1 MIGRSASQGMI
12 MAAVHTRSGVQ
23 RWRLAPEALALDAS
37 AGSPWLLVPPETRQA
52 FDAFAAAGVPLSESV
67 FGSPL
72 LGVKCGCNEA
82 FLVSLGPDD
91 SPDPEFVSVQSA
103 RLGAVARTGSVERH
117 MLRPVVR
124 GRTLGRWTVTRPSAS
139 AQSASNPPDPP
150 LGQQRRSAEAAPQL
164 ILWTHEETAAGRVG
178 PMAALPPG
186 AARWL
191 APWRHRLAAR
201 SDTRRRGPW
210 WSLFRTES
218 ASAKWPR
225 VVWADI
231 GRMSLAAVLPVGD
244 HTVPLNSCY
253 AVRAPGEMDAH
264 ALCAIINS
272 TVATGWL
279 NVLAEPARGG
289 FHRYLAWT
297 VGLLP
302 IPTDW
307 ARARAAL
314 GPVGERAAAG
324 DAPDSDE
331 LSAIVAAAYGLS
343 SEALAPLV
351 SWPEG

>member
-1 MIGRSASQGMI
+1 
-12 MAAVHTRSGVQ
+12 
-23 RWRLAPEALALDAS
+23 PDALALDAS

-52 FDAFAAAGVPLSESV
+52 FDALAAAGAPLSESV
-67 FGSPL
+67 FGLPL

-82 FLVSLGPDD
+82 FLVSLDPDA
-91 SPDPEFVSVQSA
+91 PKETEFVRVRST
-103 RLGAVARTGSVERH
+103 RPGAPTRAGLVERH

-124 GRTLGRWTVTRPSAS
+124 GRTVGRWAVTRQPAS
-139 AQSASNPPDPP
+139 PQPESGPTGHPIGKQYPGGA
-150 LGQQRRSAEAAPQL
+150 AAPEW
-164 ILWTHEETAAGRVG
+164 ILWTHEENGTGAVG

-201 SDTRRRGPW
+201 SDTRGRAPW
-210 WSLFRTES
+210 WALFRTDS

-231 GRMSLAAVLPVGD
+231 GRMSRSAVLPAGD
-244 HTVPLNSCY
+244 HSVPLNSCY
-253 AVRAPGEMDAH
+253 AVRAPDEVDAH

-272 TVATGWL
+272 TVAAGWL

-302 IPTDW
+302 IPSDW

-324 DAPDSDE
+324 EMPDSDE
-331 LSAIVAAAYGLS
+331 LSAMVAAAYGLPS
-343 SEALAPLV
+343 GALAPLV

>member
-1 MIGRSASQGMI
+1 MIGHAASQGMI
-12 MAAVHTRSGVQ
+12 MAAVHTRNGVR
-23 RWRLAPEALALDAS
+23 RWRLAPEALALDGS

-67 FGSPL
+67 FGPPL

-82 FLVSLGPDD
+82 FLVSLGPSD
-91 SPDPEFVSVQSA
+91 SVDAEFVRVRSA
-103 RLGAVARTGSVERH
+103 RPRASARTGLIEKH

-124 GRTLGRWTVTRPSAS
+124 GRTLGRWVVTH
-139 AQSASNPPDPP
+139 QT
-150 LGQQRRSAEAAPQL
+150 GAAGPEM
-164 ILWTHEETAAGRVG
+164 ILWTHEENGTGAAG
-178 PMAALPPG
+178 PMVALPPG

-201 SDTRRRGPW
+201 TDTRGRGLW
-210 WSLFRTES
+210 WALFRTDS
-218 ASAKWPR
+218 AGTKWPR

-231 GRMSLAAVLPVGD
+231 GRVSRAAVLPARD
-244 HTVPLNSCY
+244 LTVPLNSCY
-253 AVRAPGEMDAH
+253 AVRAPAEMDAH

-272 TVATGWL
+272 TLAAGWL

-302 IPTDW
+302 IPSDW

-314 GPVGERAAAG
+314 GPVGEHAAAG
-324 DAPDSDE
+324 EIPDSVE
-331 LSAIVAAAYGLS
+331 LSANVAAAYGLS
-343 SEALAPLV
+343 PGALAPLV

>member
-1 MIGRSASQGMI
+1 MTGRSGPQRMI
-12 MAAVHTRSGVQ
+12 AAAVHTPGGVR
-23 RWRLAPEALALDAS
+23 RWTLAPEALALDAS

-52 FDAFAAAGVPLSESV
+52 FDALAAAGVPLSESV

-82 FLVSLGPDD
+82 FLVSL
-91 SPDPEFVSVQSA
+91 DPAAATETEFVRVWSV
-103 RLGAVARTGSVERH
+103 RHGARTRTGLVERR

-124 GRTLGRWTVTRPSAS
+124 GRTVGRWAVT
-139 AQSASNPPDPP
+139 
-150 LGQQRRSAEAAPQL
+150 RRSASGQPQSNPAVQPIGRQHPSGTAAPEW
-164 ILWTHEETAAGRVG
+164 ILWTHEENGTGAVG

-201 SDTRRRGPW
+201 SDTRGREPW
-210 WSLFRTES
+210 WALFRTDS

-231 GRMSLAAVLPVGD
+231 GRMSRSAVLPAGD
-244 HTVPLNSCY
+244 HTVLLNSCY
-253 AVRAPGEMDAH
+253 AVRAPDEVDAH

-272 TVATGWL
+272 TVAAGWL

-302 IPTDW
+302 IPDDW

-324 DAPDSDE
+324 EMPDGDE
-331 LSAIVAAAYGLS
+331 LSASVAAAYGLAS
-343 SEALAPLV
+343 GALAPLL

>member
-1 MIGRSASQGMI
+1 MIGRSGSQEMI
-12 MAAVHTRSGVQ
+12 MAAVHTRRGVR
-23 RWRLAPEALALDAS
+23 RWKMAPESLALDAS

-82 FLVSLGPDD
+82 FLVSLGTND
-91 SPDPEFVSVQSA
+91 SADAEFIRVQSA
-103 RLGAVARTGSVERH
+103 RPGAPTRTGLVERR

-124 GRTLGRWTVTRPSAS
+124 GRTVGRWAVTRQSAS
-139 AQSASNPPDPP
+139 AHLPSDPAVHHVGQPRQSA
-150 LGQQRRSAEAAPQL
+150 AATPEL
-164 ILWTHEETAAGRVG
+164 ILWTHEESAAGG
-178 PMAALPPG
+178 PMVALPPG

-201 SDTRRRGPW
+201 SDTRGRGPW
-210 WSLFRTES
+210 WALFRTDS
-218 ASAKWPR
+218 AGTKWPR

-231 GRMSLAAVLPVGD
+231 GRMSRAAVLPAGD
-244 HTVPLNSCY
+244 NTVPLNSCY
-253 AVRAPGEMDAH
+253 AVRAPDEMDAH
-264 ALCAIINS
+264 ALCAILNS
-272 TVATGWL
+272 TVAAGWL

-302 IPTDW
+302 IPSDW

-314 GPVGERAAAG
+314 GPVGERAAG
-324 DAPDSDE
+324 GEPPDSDE
-331 LSAIVAAAYGLS
+331 LSANVSAAYGLS
-343 SEALAPLV
+343 SGALAPLV

>member
-1 MIGRSASQGMI
+1 MIGRASSQGMI
-12 MAAVHTRSGVQ
+12 AAAVHTRSGVR
-23 RWRLAPEALALDAS
+23 RWKLAPEALALDAS

-52 FDAFAAAGVPLSESV
+52 FDALAAAGAPLSESV

-82 FLVSLGPDD
+82 FLVSLDTSDPPDA
-91 SPDPEFVSVQSA
+91 EFVRVHSA
-103 RLGAVARTGSVERH
+103 RPGAPTRTGLVERH

-124 GRTLGRWTVTRPSAS
+124 GRTVGRWTVTRQSAS
-139 AQSASNPPDPP
+139 AQLAPDPAVHP
-150 LGQQRRSAEAAPQL
+150 IGQRQSVAAGPEM
-164 ILWTHEETAAGRVG
+164 ILWTHEENGAGAAA
-178 PMAALPPG
+178 PMVALPPG

-201 SDTRRRGPW
+201 SDTRGRGPW
-210 WSLFRTES
+210 WALFRTDS
-218 ASAKWPR
+218 AAAKKPR

-231 GRMSLAAVLPVGD
+231 GRMPRAAVLPAGD
-244 HTVPLNSCY
+244 NTVPLNSCY

-272 TVATGWL
+272 TVAASWL

-297 VGLLP
+297 VSLLP

-307 ARARAAL
+307 ARARAVL

-324 DAPDSDE
+324 EVPDSDE
-331 LSAIVAAAYGLS
+331 LSANVAAAYGLS
-343 SEALAPLV
+343 STALAPLV

>member
-12 MAAVHTRSGVQ
+12 AAAVHTRRGVR
-23 RWRLAPEALALDAS
+23 RWTLAPETLALDAS
-37 AGSPWLLVPPETRQA
+37 PGSPWLLVPPETRQA
-52 FDAFAAAGVPLSESV
+52 FDALAAAGVPLSESV

-82 FLVSLGPDD
+82 FLVSLGTNDPPDA
-91 SPDPEFVSVQSA
+91 EFVRIQSA
-103 RLGAVARTGSVERH
+103 HSGASARTGLVERR
-117 MLRPVVR
+117 MLRLVVR
-124 GRTLGRWTVTRPSAS
+124 GRTVSRWTVTRQSAS
-139 AQSASNPPDPP
+139 AHLPSDPAVHPIAQRQSAT
-150 LGQQRRSAEAAPQL
+150 AAPEW
-164 ILWTHEETAAGRVG
+164 ILWTHELTGAGG

-201 SDTRRRGPW
+201 SDTRGRGPW
-210 WSLFRTES
+210 WALFRTDS
-218 ASAKWPR
+218 ANAKWPR

-231 GRMSLAAVLPVGD
+231 GRMSRAAVLPADD
-244 HTVPLNSCY
+244 HTVLLNSCY

-272 TVATGWL
+272 TVAAGWL

-302 IPTDW
+302 VPSDW

-314 GPVGERAAAG
+314 GPIGERAAAG
-324 DAPDSDE
+324 ETPDSDE

-343 SEALAPLV
+343 SGLLAPLV